1 MTDCKNRS
9 NEKTMQG
16 HCKDLYIVEMEK
28 KRLQK
33 HVRNGTSR
41 TNDGLMQQDGMTK
54 RWGGTC
60 HYYSKVITY
69 MNKSKR

>member
-9 NEKTMQG
+9 NEETMQG

-33 HVRNGTSR
+33 HVRNGTGR
-41 TNDGLMQQDGMTK
+41 INDGLMQQDGMSTK
-54 RWGGTC
+54 KDGGDVSLLFKGD
-60 HYYSKVITY
+60 HLYE
-69 MNKSKR
+69 